1 METNHEPI
9 IACVPPVAGSRPVLH
24 VVERVEQRKENPRPV
39 MGAKVYASIGG
50 AENQGML
57 DALTATRRAAVI
69 LAHRGF
75 TVLEGRIGW
84 RNARLSIEAIPRC
97 ADLGGTEIKR
107 VVSDDFDERTLC
119 VNIHGVQVEW
129 VVAKA
134 RTS

>member
-24 VVERVEQRKENPRPV
+24 VVERMAHRKEDPRSV
-39 MGAKVYASIGG
+39 MEAKVHPSIGG
-50 AENQGML
+50 EENQGML
-57 DALTATRRAAVI
+57 DALTATRRVAVI
-69 LAHRGF
+69 LMHRGF

-84 RNARLSIEAIPRC
+84 RNARLSILAVPRC
-97 ADLGGTEIKR
+97 EDLCGTEIKQW
-107 VVSDDFDERTLC
+107 VTDDLDERTLC